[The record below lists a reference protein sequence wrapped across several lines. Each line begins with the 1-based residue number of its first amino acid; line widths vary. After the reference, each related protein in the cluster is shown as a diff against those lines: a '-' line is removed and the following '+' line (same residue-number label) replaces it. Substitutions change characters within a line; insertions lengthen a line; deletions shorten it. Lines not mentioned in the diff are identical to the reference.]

1 MKYYPI
7 FLNLR
12 NKHSVIIGG
21 GDVALRKVKDLLEA
35 GAFVKIISPHFHEEL
50 QLLNNQNLQR
60 IQREYR
66 EGDLKGA
73 ALVFSATDDPE
84 TNRRVFVEAEDRG
97 IFINSVDD
105 PEHCSF
111 IVPSSF
117 ARGNLIVAISTSGAS
132 PALAAKIRRN
142 LENAIP
148 ENIAQALD
156 AMSSARDVLKKD
168 LRFSSLTSAE
178 RGNILKKISSDDQL
192 MDELIQHHKSGSLP
206 AFLEKIS

>member
-7 FLNLR
+7 FLNLK
-12 NKHSVIIGG
+12 NKRSVIIGG
-21 GDVALRKVKDLLEA
+21 GEVALRKAKDLLEA

-50 QLLNNQNLQR
+50 QTLNNQNLQR

-66 EGDLKGA
+66 EGDLHGA
-73 ALVFSATDDPE
+73 ALVFSATNDPE
-84 TNRRVFVEAEDRG
+84 TNRRVFAEAEARG

-105 PEHCSF
+105 LEHCSF

-117 ARGNLIVAISTSGAS
+117 ARGDLIVAVSTSGAS

-148 ENIAQALD
+148 ENFAQALD
-156 AMSSARDVLKKD
+156 AMSSARDMLKND
-168 LRFSSLTSAE
+168 PQFSSLTSEE
-178 RGNILKKISSDDQL
+178 RGNIIKKISSDDQL
-192 MDELIQHHKSGSLP
+192 IDELIQHHKNGSL
-206 AFLEKIS
+206 AEFLEKIF